1 MIDYIIGAL
10 AVASVVL
17 LIVSRVRAARKGC
30 GCGGCSGKS
39 CSSYPHG
46 GCKAGRPDVKQ
57 ADDVIRES
65 DERIGSS
72 ERKA

>member
-30 GCGGCSGKS
+30 GCGGCSGKKLFLL
-39 CSSYPHG
+39 P
-46 GCKAGRPDVKQ
+46 AR
-57 ADDVIRES
+57 RL
-65 DERIGSS
+65 
-72 ERKA
+72 